1 VGSFNYSR
9 VDLARRRR
17 GITKAA
23 LADEVGISTRSL
35 RKYERDEA
43 EPSALTI
50 NQIAKVLNFPVE
62 FFYGDTLDEP
72 TVEGASFRSLTRLSA
87 SQRHQALASGAL
99 ALAFSDW
106 IAQRFDL
113 PAATLPDY
121 GGSDPETAAEAV
133 REEWGIGEKPVGKL
147 VPLLEAHGIRV
158 FSLVEE
164 CKEVDAF
171 SFWRGSLPYV
181 FLNTMKTV
189 ERSRADAAH
198 ELGHLILHAH
208 GGPRGREV
216 EAEAHAFAAAFLMP
230 RNSVIARLP
239 FNASL
244 AQIIKAKSYWRVS
257 AVNLARRAFHL
268 DLMTQWQ
275 YRNICIAL
283 SKRGWENEPR
293 AIRKPESSQ
302 VIAKVLRA
310 LREEQV
316 SPTAISKELS
326 IPVDELSKSAFGHM
340 FRPVAGTGQGSDP
353 ASAQDVEARRSA
365 MHVVSGG
372 G

>member
-1 VGSFNYSR
+1 MPSFNYTR

-17 GITKAA
+17 GLTKAA
-23 LADEVGISTRSL
+23 LAEAAGITTRSL
-35 RKYERDEA
+35 SKYERDEA
-43 EPSALTI
+43 EPSPLTI
-50 NQIAKVLNFPVE
+50 NKLASAMQFPID

-72 TVEGASFRSLTRLSA
+72 TVEGASFRSLARLTA
-87 SQRHQALASGAL
+87 RQRDQALASGGL
-99 ALAFSDW
+99 ALSFSDW
-106 IAQRFDL
+106 IDERFDL
-113 PAATLPDY
+113 PTPNVPDY
-121 GGSDPETAAEAV
+121 AGSNPETAAEAV
-133 REEWGIGEKPVGKL
+133 REEWGLGEKPASKL
-147 VPLLEAHGIRV
+147 IHLLEAHGVRV

-198 ELGHLILHAH
+198 ELGHLVLHAH

-216 EAEAHAFAAAFLMP
+216 EAEAHAFGAAFLMP

-239 FNASL
+239 RNATL
-244 AQIIKAKSYWRVS
+244 AQVIAAKSYWKVS
-257 AVNLARRAFHL
+257 AVNLARRAFQL

-275 YRNICIAL
+275 YRNICIGL

-293 AIRKPESSQ
+293 PIRTPETSQ
-302 VIAKVLRA
+302 VIGKVLRA
-310 LREEQV
+310 LRQEDV
-316 SPTAISKELS
+316 PPAAISKDLA

-340 FRPVAGTGQGSDP
+340 FRAVAGTAQVTDS
-353 ASAQDVEARRSA
+353 ASTENAEARRSA
-365 MHVVSGG
+365 MHVVR
-372 G
+372 

>member
-1 VGSFNYSR
+1 VALFNYTR
-9 VDLARRRR
+9 MDLARRRR
-17 GITKAA
+17 GLTKAA
-23 LADEVGISTRSL
+23 LADEVGITTRSL

-43 EPSALTI
+43 EPSDQTI
-50 NQIAKVLNFPVE
+50 SQLAKVLQFPAE
-62 FFYGDTLDEP
+62 FFFGDTLDEP
-72 TVEGASFRSLTRLSA
+72 TADGASFRSLTRLSA
-87 SQRHQALASGAL
+87 RQRDQALASGAL

-106 IAQRFDL
+106 IGGQFDL
-113 PAATLPDY
+113 PAANLPDY

-133 REEWGIGEKPVGKL
+133 REEWGLGEKPVSKL
-147 VPLLEAHGIRV
+147 VHLLEAHGVRV

-171 SFWRGSLPYV
+171 SFWRGSIPYV

-198 ELGHLILHAH
+198 ELGHLVLHAH

-216 EAEAHAFAAAFLMP
+216 ESEAHAFGAAFLMP

-239 FNASL
+239 HNATL
-244 AQIIKAKSYWRVS
+244 AQIIAAKSYWRVS
-257 AVNLARRAFHL
+257 AVNLARRAYQL

-293 AIRKPESSQ
+293 AIRTPESSQ
-302 VIAKVLRA
+302 VMAKVLRA
-310 LREEQV
+310 LREDQV
-316 SPTAISKELS
+316 SPLLIGKELS
-326 IPVDELSKSAFGHM
+326 IPVEELSKSAFGHM
-340 FRPVAGTGQGSDP
+340 FRSVSGNAQGTDPVA
-353 ASAQDVEARRSA
+353 AQDVEARRSA
-365 MHVVSGG
+365 MHVVS
-372 G
+372 

>member
-1 VGSFNYSR
+1 MVATFNYTR

-17 GITKAA
+17 GLTKAA
-23 LADEVGISTRSL
+23 LADAAGISSRMLT
-35 RKYERDEA
+35 KYERDEA
-43 EPSALTI
+43 EPSQLTI
-50 NQIAKVLNFPVE
+50 GRLAKAVKFPVD

-72 TVEGASFRSLTRLSA
+72 TIEGASFRSMTRLSA
-87 SQRHQALASGAL
+87 RQRDQALASGGL
-99 ALAFSDW
+99 ALSFSDW
-106 IAQRFDL
+106 IGDRFDL
-113 PAATLPDY
+113 PAPKVPDF

-133 REEWGIGEKPVGKL
+133 REEWGLGEKPATKL
-147 VPLLEAHGIRV
+147 IHLLEAHGIRV

-189 ERSRADAAH
+189 ERSRADAGH
-198 ELGHLILHAH
+198 ELGHLVLHAH

-216 EAEAHAFAAAFLMP
+216 ETEAHAFSAAFLMP

-239 FNASL
+239 RNATL
-244 AQIIKAKSYWRVS
+244 AQVIAAKSYWRVS
-257 AVNLARRAFHL
+257 AVNLARRAYHL
-268 DLMTQWQ
+268 ELMTQWQ

-293 AIRKPESSQ
+293 AIRTPESSQ
-302 VIAKVLRA
+302 VITKVLRA
-310 LREEQV
+310 LRTEQV
-316 SPTAISKELS
+316 TPSEISRELC

-340 FRPVAGTGQGSDP
+340 FRAVEGAAQVVDP
-353 ASAQDVEARRSA
+353 ASNLDAETRRKA
-365 MHVVSGG
+365 MRIVS
-372 G
+372 